1 MKIGRILSIGAG
13 FIFVILALFSIV
25 MAIIRDGLFDIGME
39 HLDSWVAN
47 GANLKTLQSQVV
59 EPCGNII
66 ITQAGW
72 FERLEL
78 MTIYRSE
85 FDIRVAVCTK
95 MTVNRRYPQPEFKNA
110 KLEYLICDDPNPYH
124 EVLRHLCQRS
134 GLLP

>member
-1 MKIGRILSIGAG
+1 MKIGRILRIGAVC
-13 FIFVILALFSIV
+13 IFVILVLFSIV
-25 MAIIRDGLFDIGME
+25 MAIFRDRLFDIGME

-47 GANLKTLQSQVV
+47 GANIKTLQSQVV
-59 EPCGNII
+59 ETCGNII

-85 FDIRVAVCTK
+85 FDFRVDVCTK

-110 KLEYLICDDPNPYH
+110 KLEYLVCDDPKPFH
-124 EVLRHLCQRS
+124 EVLRQLCQRS
-134 GLLP
+134 GLRP